1 MHHTMNGIVDRFQEF
16 APDWA
21 EGTKE
26 TDLVKVENIKET
38 PMTFF
43 IGTADAVC
51 LPAKAEE
58 YIPKLNNSI
67 KTVMLEGKD
76 HDYFYLKG
84 ND

>member
-1 MHHTMNGIVDRFQEF
+1 MNGIVNRFQEF
-16 APDWA
+16 APNWA

-26 TDLVKVENIKET
+26 TDLVKVENIKNT

-51 LPAKAEE
+51 LPTMVEE
-58 YIPKLNNSI
+58 YIPKLNNEI

-76 HDYFYLKG
+76 HDYFYL
-84 ND
+84 